1 LNIFKKIHELNII
14 LIKNFFRISLHLIS
28 GGIITL
34 LVLAVVYLNHQP
46 DLKIWHTVKLDTEF
60 TVSSPVKNFA
70 GYQALEERLF
80 AQLKERVYDRI
91 KPEDQFS
98 INRYYQGS
106 ETDPE
111 QWSPNWNRSFELS
124 TDTAVAGVLL
134 LHGMSD
140 SPYSL
145 HNMGTRLHEEGA
157 HVVGLRIPGHG
168 TAPSGLVHVRWQD
181 MVAAVKLAVQHLH
194 NQVGDKPVYIV
205 GYSNGGALALHYTLS
220 VIEDPTLPPIK
231 KLVLISPEIGVTK
244 VAALAVWQE
253 RIGHILGLEKLKWN
267 DVLPEYDPF
276 KYNSF
281 AINAGN
287 QAYRLTIENRKWLD
301 ALGEAGKLD
310 QLPPILAFQSVLDAT
325 VSARALVLELF
336 EKLPDGGHELVGF
349 DINRI
354 VIVEKMLK
362 SDPKENIDLIIN
374 NPSNRF
380 TFSLVTNDNENS
392 EHVVVRTRKP
402 GQKEIIQTDINLSW
416 PDDIFSLGHI
426 ALPFPA
432 HDPLYGSGEQQDKSE
447 LQLGNFAIRGEKGM
461 LRVPPSAML
470 RIHWNPFYP
479 YLEQRVLN
487 HIFENDAGV
496 Q

>member
-1 LNIFKKIHELNII
+1 MI
-14 LIKNFFRISLHLIS
+14 LIVIKNSFRVSLHVLS
-28 GGIITL
+28 GGIITI
-34 LVLAVVYLNHQP
+34 LVLAVVYLNNQP

-60 TVSSPVKNFA
+60 TISSPVENFA
-70 GYQALEERLF
+70 DYQALEERLF
-80 AQLKERVYDRI
+80 AQLKERIYDRI
-91 KPEDQFS
+91 KPEDQYS

-106 ETDPE
+106 RSDPD
-111 QWSPNWNRSFELS
+111 QWSPNWNHSFELS

-145 HNMGTRLHEEGA
+145 HNLGTRLHEEGA

-168 TAPSGLVHVRWQD
+168 TIPSGLVHVRWQD
-181 MVAAVKLAVQHLH
+181 MAAAVKLAVKHLH
-194 NQVGDKPVYIV
+194 EQVGDKPVYIV
-205 GYSNGGALALHYTLS
+205 GYSNGGALALHYVLS

-253 RIGHILGLEKLKWN
+253 RIGQILGLAKLKWN

-281 AINAGN
+281 AINAGD
-287 QAYRLTIENRKWLD
+287 QAYRLTIENRKRLD
-301 ALGEAGKLD
+301 ALAEAEKLN
-310 QLPPILAFQSVLDAT
+310 QLPPILAFQSALDAT

-336 EKLPDGGHELVGF
+336 EKLPDGGHELVAF

-354 VIVEKMLK
+354 PIVEQLLK
-362 SDPKENIDLIIN
+362 SDPKKNIDSIIN
-374 NPSNRF
+374 NTNNRF
-380 TFSLVTNDNENS
+380 IFSLVTNDNENS
-392 EHVVVRTRKP
+392 EQVVVRTRKP
-402 GQKEIIQTDINLSW
+402 GQTEITQTDINLSW

-432 HDPLYGSGEQQDKSE
+432 QDPLYGSGQSKDASA
-447 LQLGNFAIRGEKGM
+447 LQLGSLTVRGETGM
-461 LRVPPSAML
+461 LLVPASDML

-487 HIFENDAGV
+487 HIFDNDAGV

>member
-1 LNIFKKIHELNII
+1 LNILKLNLI
-14 LIKNFFRISLHLIS
+14 LIKNSIRISLHVLS
-28 GGIITL
+28 GGIITI
-34 LVLAVVYLNHQP
+34 LVLAVVYLDNQP
-46 DLKIWHTVKLDTEF
+46 DLKIWHTIKLDTEF
-60 TVSSPVKNFA
+60 TKQSPVKDFA

-80 AQLKERVYDRI
+80 AQLKEGVYDRI
-91 KPEDQFS
+91 KPEDQFA
-98 INRYYQGS
+98 INRYFHGS
-106 ETDPE
+106 MSDPD

-145 HNMGTRLHEEGA
+145 HNLGTRLHEEGA

-181 MVAAVKLAVQHLH
+181 MAAAVKLAVQHLH
-194 NQVGDKPVYIV
+194 EQVGDKPVYIV
-205 GYSNGGALALHYTLS
+205 GYSNGGALALHYALS
-220 VIEDPTLPPIK
+220 VIEDRTLPPLK

-244 VAALAVWQE
+244 MAALAVWQE
-253 RIGHILGLEKLKWN
+253 RIGHVLGLAKLKWN

-287 QAYRLTIENRKWLD
+287 QAYRLTIENRKRLD
-301 ALGEAGKLD
+301 ALAEAEKLD

-354 VIVEKMLK
+354 AIVEQMLK
-362 SDPKENIDLIIN
+362 SDPKENIDMIMSN
-374 NPSNRF
+374 KNNRF
-380 TFSLVTNDNENS
+380 IFSLVTNDNENS
-392 EHVVVRTRKP
+392 EQVSVHTRKP
-402 GQKEIIQTDINLSW
+402 GQMEITQTDINLSW
-416 PDDIFSLGHI
+416 PADVFSLGHI
-426 ALPFPA
+426 ALPFPVQ
-432 HDPLYGSGEQQDKSE
+432 DPLYGASQQKSDPG

-461 LRVPPSAML
+461 LKVPTSAML

-479 YLEQRVLN
+479 YMEQRVLD
-487 HIFENDAGV
+487 HIFDNDAELP
-496 Q
+496 

>member
-1 LNIFKKIHELNII
+1 M
-14 LIKNFFRISLHLIS
+14 IS
-28 GGIITL
+28 GGIVTL
-34 LVLAVVYLNHQP
+34 LILGVVYLNNQSE
-46 DLKIWHTVKLDTEF
+46 LKVWHTVKLDTEF
-60 TVSSPVKNFA
+60 TKKSPVKNFA

-91 KPEDQFS
+91 ESEDQFS

-106 ETDPE
+106 ETDPDN
-111 QWSPNWNRSFELS
+111 WSPNWNRSFELS
-124 TDTAVAGVLL
+124 TDTPVAGVLL

-181 MVAAVKLAVQHLH
+181 MAAAVKLTVQHLH
-194 NQVGDKPVYIV
+194 EQVGDKPVYIV
-205 GYSNGGALALHYTLS
+205 GYSNGGALALHYALS
-220 VIEDPTLPPIK
+220 VVEDLTLPSVK

-244 VAALAVWQE
+244 MAALAVWQE
-253 RIGHILGLEKLKWN
+253 RIGQILRLEKLKWN

-287 QAYRLTIENRKWLD
+287 QAYRLTIENRKRLD
-301 ALGEAGKLD
+301 ALAEAEKLD

-325 VSARALVLELF
+325 VSAAALVEELF
-336 EKLPDGGHELVGF
+336 EKLPEGGHELVGF

-354 VIVEKMLK
+354 NIVEQMLK
-362 SDPKENIDLIIN
+362 SDPKENIDMILN
-374 NPSNRF
+374 GKNNRF
-380 TFSLVTNDNENS
+380 TFSLVTNEYENS
-392 EHVVVRTRKP
+392 EQVIVRTRKP
-402 GQKEIIQTDINLSW
+402 GQADITKIDIDLAW
-416 PDDIFSLGHI
+416 PRDIFSLGHI

-432 HDPLYGSGEQQDKSE
+432 QDPLYGSGEQQDNSE

-461 LRVPPSAML
+461 LRVPASAML

-487 HIFENDAGV
+487 HIFDNAAGV
-496 Q
+496 H

>member
-1 LNIFKKIHELNII
+1 M
-14 LIKNFFRISLHLIS
+14 IS
-28 GGIITL
+28 GGIVTL
-34 LVLAVVYLNHQP
+34 LILGVVYLNNQSE
-46 DLKIWHTVKLDTEF
+46 LKVWHTTKLDTEF
-60 TVSSPVKNFA
+60 TKISPVKNFA

-91 KPEDQFS
+91 ESEDQFS
-98 INRYYQGS
+98 INRYYQNS
-106 ETDPE
+106 ETDPDN
-111 QWSPNWNRSFELS
+111 WSPNWNRSFELS
-124 TDTAVAGVLL
+124 TDAPVAGVLL

-145 HNMGTRLHEEGA
+145 HNLGTRLHEEGA

-181 MVAAVKLAVQHLH
+181 MAAAVKFAVQHLH
-194 NQVGDKPVYIV
+194 EQVGDKPVYIV
-205 GYSNGGALALHYTLS
+205 GYSNGGALALHYALS
-220 VIEDPTLPPIK
+220 VIEDPTLPPLK

-244 VAALAVWQE
+244 MAALAVWQE

-287 QAYRLTIENRKWLD
+287 QAYRLTIENRNRLD
-301 ALGEAGKLD
+301 ALAGDGKLD

-325 VSARALVLELF
+325 VSAAALVEELF
-336 EKLPDGGHELVGF
+336 EKLPEGGHELVGF

-354 VIVEKMLK
+354 NIVEQMLK
-362 SDPKENIDLIIN
+362 SDPKENIDMILN
-374 NPSNRF
+374 GKNNRF
-380 TFSLVTNDNENS
+380 TFSLVTNENEKS
-392 EHVVVRTRKP
+392 EQVIVRTRKQ
-402 GQKEIIQTDINLSW
+402 GQAEITQTDINLAW

-432 HDPLYGSGEQQDKSE
+432 QDPLYGSGEQQDKSE

-461 LRVPPSAML
+461 LRVPASAML

-487 HIFENDAGV
+487 HFFDNDAGV

>member
-1 LNIFKKIHELNII
+1 M
-14 LIKNFFRISLHLIS
+14 IS
-28 GGIITL
+28 GGIVTL
-34 LVLAVVYLNHQP
+34 LILGVVYLNNQSE
-46 DLKIWHTVKLDTEF
+46 LKVWHTVKLDTEF
-60 TVSSPVKNFA
+60 TKKSPVKNFA

-91 KPEDQFS
+91 ESEDQFS
-98 INRYYQGS
+98 INRYYQNS
-106 ETDPE
+106 ETDPDN
-111 QWSPNWNRSFELS
+111 WSPNWNRSFELS
-124 TDTAVAGVLL
+124 TNAPVAGVLL

-145 HNMGTRLHEEGA
+145 HNLGTRLHEEGA

-181 MVAAVKLAVQHLH
+181 MAAAVKLAVQHLH
-194 NQVGDKPVYIV
+194 EQVGDKPVYIV
-205 GYSNGGALALHYTLS
+205 GYSNGGALALHYALS
-220 VIEDPTLPPIK
+220 VIEDLTLPSVK

-244 VAALAVWQE
+244 MAALAVWQE

-287 QAYRLTIENRKWLD
+287 QAYRLTIENRNRLD
-301 ALGEAGKLD
+301 ALAEDGKLD

-325 VSARALVLELF
+325 VSAAALVEELF
-336 EKLPDGGHELVGF
+336 EKLPEGGHELVGF

-354 VIVEKMLK
+354 NIVEQMLK
-362 SDPKENIDLIIN
+362 SDPKENIDMILN
-374 NPSNRF
+374 GKNNRF
-380 TFSLVTNDNENS
+380 TFSLVTNENENS
-392 EHVVVRTRKP
+392 EQVIVRTRKP
-402 GQKEIIQTDINLSW
+402 GQAEITQTDINLAW

-432 HDPLYGSGEQQDKSE
+432 QDPLYGSGKQQDKSE

-461 LRVPPSAML
+461 LRVPASAML

-487 HIFENDAGV
+487 HFFDNDAGV